1 MKKEYKYNPD
11 WENHRQWLA
20 ERLIKVVIGYGYML
34 NFDNEF
40 PEQIFIKKFPNGRA
54 VKIFTSI
61 DGRTSQVRTVGID
74 AVRVVVIEP
83 DTPGD
88 YQGLS
93 NCFYIRRINRA
104 GTINSIATRLVRA
117 IKEAEKKARFHKP
130 KKKT

>member
-1 MKKEYKYNPD
+1 MKKEYKYNPK

-61 DGRTSQVRTVGID
+61 DRRTSQVRTVGVD
-74 AVRVVVIEP
+74 AVRVVVP
-83 DTPGD
+83 
-88 YQGLS
+88 
-93 NCFYIRRINRA
+93 N
-104 GTINSIATRLVRA
+104 
-117 IKEAEKKARFHKP
+117 
-130 KKKT
+130 